1 MKKQPFERRTFLGLG
16 PLVLAAQLV
25 PEGAAARAGAAP
37 PPPRSGAPARRRAAG
52 GYGSMSGVDLKAFYR
67 RESK

>member
-25 PEGAAARAGAAP
+25 PDGAAAQAGAAP
-37 PPPRSGAPARRRAAG
+37 PPPQRGAPARSRARA
-52 GYGSMSGVDLKAFYR
+52 GYGSMSGVDLRAFYR
-67 RESK
+67 RGAK